1 MNSIDIVKGS
11 GVPVRGNDID
21 TDRIIPA
28 RFLKCVTF
36 EGLGDNAF
44 ADDIAGLAAQGKVH
58 PFRDPAYKNGSI
70 LVSNQNFGCGS
81 SREHA
86 PQALKRWGIRA
97 IIAESYSEIFF
108 GNCVAIGVPC
118 YKVSHE
124 VADKILSW
132 IEAHPSE
139 ELVTSTESRTLK
151 MGDSSSIIAKKA
163 FDWLEHTSYPKAST
177 INPFSNPLDE
187 ARMKESVK
195 AMYSFGVVF
204 NESTLRLLQELKWPE
219 KAIEMIQKKFNDAA
233 NGKIKYRDYSES
245 YFRDHWKIDDSDL
258 NPETIELTLADGPR
272 GQFLDGSWHARSAL
286 MANADKV
293 QELASKLPYMNFLK

>member
-36 EGLGDNAF
+36 DGLGDNAF

-58 PFRDPAYKNGSI
+58 PFRDPAYKNGTI

-108 GNCVAIGVPC
+108 GNCVALGVPC
-118 YKVSHE
+118 YKVDHAT
-124 VADKILSW
+124 ADKILAF
-132 IEAHPSE
+132 IEANPSTE
-139 ELVTSTESRTLK
+139 IETSTKDRTLK
-151 MGDSSSIIAKKA
+151 LGS
-163 FDWLEHTSYPKAST
+163 
-177 INPFSNPLDE
+177 
-187 ARMKESVK
+187 
-195 AMYSFGVVF
+195 
-204 NESTLRLLQELKWPE
+204 
-219 KAIEMIQKKFNDAA
+219 
-233 NGKIKYRDYSES
+233 
-245 YFRDHWKIDDSDL
+245 
-258 NPETIELTLADGPR
+258 ETIQLTLAEGPR
-272 GQFLDGSWHARSAL
+272 GQFLDGSWNARSAL

-293 QELASKLPYMNFLK
+293 AELASKLPYMQFLK

>member
-36 EGLGDNAF
+36 DGLGDNAF
-44 ADDIAGLAAQGKVH
+44 ADDIAGLAAQGKTH
-58 PFRDPAYKNGSI
+58 PFRDPAYKNGTI

-108 GNCVAIGVPC
+108 GNCVALGVPC
-118 YKVSHE
+118 YKVDHAT
-124 VADKILSW
+124 ADKILAF
-132 IEAHPSE
+132 IEANPSTE
-139 ELVTSTESRTLK
+139 IETSTKDRTL
-151 MGDSSSIIAKKA
+151 MLGS
-163 FDWLEHTSYPKAST
+163 
-177 INPFSNPLDE
+177 
-187 ARMKESVK
+187 
-195 AMYSFGVVF
+195 
-204 NESTLRLLQELKWPE
+204 
-219 KAIEMIQKKFNDAA
+219 
-233 NGKIKYRDYSES
+233 
-245 YFRDHWKIDDSDL
+245 
-258 NPETIELTLADGPR
+258 ETIQLILADGPR
-272 GQFLDGSWHARSAL
+272 GQFLDGSWNARSAL

-293 QELASKLPYMNFLK
+293 AELASKLPYMQFLK

>member
-1 MNSIDIVKGS
+1 MNMPIIDIVKGS

-36 EGLGDNAF
+36 DGLGQNAF
-44 ADDIAGLAAQGKVH
+44 ADDIAGLAKQGKIH
-58 PFRDPAYKNGSI
+58 PFRNPTYKEGSI

-124 VADKILSW
+124 TAEKILAF
-132 IEAHPSE
+132 IEANPKA
-139 ELVTSTESRTLK
+139 ELETSTQNRTLK
-151 MGDSSSIIAKKA
+151 
-163 FDWLEHTSYPKAST
+163 
-177 INPFSNPLDE
+177 
-187 ARMKESVK
+187 
-195 AMYSFGVVF
+195 
-204 NESTLRLLQELKWPE
+204 
-219 KAIEMIQKKFNDAA
+219 
-233 NGKIKYRDYSES
+233 
-245 YFRDHWKIDDSDL
+245 ID
-258 NPETIELTLADGPR
+258 NETIELSLADGPR
-272 GQFLDGSWHARSAL
+272 GQFLDGSWHARAAL

-293 QELASKLPYMNFLK
+293 QQIASKLAYMQFLK

>member
-36 EGLGDNAF
+36 EGLGANAF

-58 PFRDPAYKNGSI
+58 PFRDP
-70 LVSNQNFGCGS
+70 

-151 MGDSSSIIAKKA
+151 MGD
-163 FDWLEHTSYPKAST
+163 
-177 INPFSNPLDE
+177 
-187 ARMKESVK
+187 
-195 AMYSFGVVF
+195 
-204 NESTLRLLQELKWPE
+204 
-219 KAIEMIQKKFNDAA
+219 
-233 NGKIKYRDYSES
+233 
-245 YFRDHWKIDDSDL
+245 
-258 NPETIELTLADGPR
+258 ETIELTLADGPR

-293 QELASKLPYMNFLK
+293 QELAKKLPYMQFLK